1 MASQNAK
8 SLARQG
14 EQIWAKMPKVNG
26 EFFALTYGS
35 LVVQLVEDFD
45 DIGEVNKKLE
55 EMGYSIGTRIID
67 EFLAK
72 SGVGGCAD
80 FAETCEVIAKVAF
93 KMFLG
98 VDVDIANWNDDKTA
112 CSLILPEN
120 PLNENVELPPGKEL
134 LYSNILCGVIRGAL
148 EMILLKVDCYYVKDV
163 LRGDETNEIRVCLLE
178 KMQVEMADE
187 YKES

>member
-1 MASQNAK
+1 M
-8 SLARQG
+8 
-14 EQIWAKMPKVNG
+14 
-26 EFFALTYGS
+26 
-35 LVVQLVEDFD
+35 
-45 DIGEVNKKLE
+45 
-55 EMGYSIGTRIID
+55 
-67 EFLAK
+67 
-72 SGVGGCAD
+72 
-80 FAETCEVIAKVAF
+80 
-93 KMFLG
+93 
-98 VDVDIANWNDDKTA
+98 
-112 CSLILPEN
+112 ILPEN

>member
-1 MASQNAK
+1 
-8 SLARQG
+8 
-14 EQIWAKMPKVNG
+14 
-26 EFFALTYGS
+26 
-35 LVVQLVEDFD
+35 
-45 DIGEVNKKLE
+45 
-55 EMGYSIGTRIID
+55 
-67 EFLAK
+67 
-72 SGVGGCAD
+72 
-80 FAETCEVIAKVAF
+80 
-93 KMFLG
+93 MFLG
-98 VDVDIANWNDDKTA
+98 VDAHARANVSRGLRRARSPAAERRVSGPPTERADRAQVDIANWNDDKTA